1 MSREVLNEQTF
12 APGSPLV
19 RTSGRE
25 RTMTI
30 GGTVAKAFLFL
41 VVTVIFAAIGW
52 RAAANVLVQSG
63 LWFFLGYLLLIAL
76 TFAAAANPRLAAGAG
91 LLYAVLMGTWMGAIS
106 RLYEHYYDGVVGLAI
121 FVTLAVFFA
130 CLVLYL
136 VRAVRVTGRFV
147 QVVLV
152 ATFGVAVVYFFAWIL
167 SLFGVDLLFWSDPG
181 NPWGIAIGLAIVI
194 IAALNLLVDFSYI
207 EQGVKAGAPASME
220 WYAAFGLLTTLVWL
234 YIEVLRLLIRVRA
247 AQS

>member
-1 MSREVLNEQTF
+1 MSRQVLNEQTF
-12 APGSPLV
+12 APGSPLTAT
-19 RTSGRE
+19 RTGE
-25 RTMTI
+25 RTMTVE
-30 GGTVAKAFLFL
+30 GTIAKAFLFL
-41 VVTVIFAAIGW
+41 VVTVVFAALGW

-63 LWFFLGYLLLIAL
+63 LWFFLGYILLIAL

-121 FVTLAVFFA
+121 FVTLAVFLA

-147 QVVLV
+147 QVVLI
-152 ATFGVAVVYFFAWIL
+152 ATLGVGLVYLFGWIL

-181 NPWGIAIGLAIVI
+181 NPVGIAISLVIVV

-207 EQGVKAGAPASME
+207 EQGVRNGAPASME

-247 AQS
+247 NQ